1 MKDPA
6 PPNLSALLDLP
17 LTLRLVIGSSS
28 QTAQTVL
35 KMGPGSIV
43 SLDTE
48 SGGQLALFSGNKL
61 LGRAEIVIV
70 EGKPALRITHIESDP
85 QRN

>member
-1 MKDPA
+1 
-6 PPNLSALLDLP
+6 
-17 LTLRLVIGSSS
+17 
-28 QTAQTVL
+28 
-35 KMGPGSIV
+35 MGPGSIV